1 MRSTGDVKQSNL
13 IREPDGSVAFLVDFV
28 GPVLKG
34 LDANTRSLL
43 RSASATTVKW

>member
-34 LDANTRSLL
+34 LDANTPV
-43 RSASATTVKW
+43 ASRDQHRRQR